1 MARFIM
7 RLTFLTTLC
16 MIVLYN
22 GFPGAARAEDYPWC
36 VATLEGR
43 TDCSFYTYEQCKAT
57 ASGIGGCFR
66 NKSTLAFPRYYSG
79 WIAGHPLLLAYPAL
93 LGWLCLAHAP
103 RAHLRLIRSWLVEAR
118 SYRCARPSCHAL
130 ALV

>member
-22 GFPGAARAEDYPWC
+22 GFPGAARAGDYPWC

-57 ASGIGGCFR
+57 ASGIGGCFQ
-66 NKSTLAFPRYYSG
+66 NKRTLDFPRYYSG
-79 WIAGHPLLLAYPAL
+79 PGGYPYYSGYVDAPVGSPVTPCYWRTQRFWDGHAWRVRRVRIC
-93 LGWLCLAHAP
+93 G
-103 RAHLRLIRSWLVEAR
+103 
-118 SYRCARPSCHAL
+118 
-130 ALV
+130 